1 MAEFVRRQ
9 KIRLYVL
16 SPKSPKLNG
25 AVERCNPAWR
35 YEFYSV
41 YDLPRNAEAINRILD
56 ASITS
61 TVIADHTG
69 SPWRARSSSVP
80 CRAKGQG
87 HLAVSKV
94 HLTYHFR
101 SASLKLQFFMDIPA

>member
-69 SPWRARSSSVP
+69 TLGGLAPAQYLAELK
-80 CRAKGQG
+80 AKD
-87 HLAVSKV
+87 
-94 HLTYHFR
+94 T
-101 SASLKLQFFMDIPA
+101 SLPQRCT